1 MGIHDYQNPILG
13 MALASIFNIA
23 ILSLFLELKLV
34 FFNLL

>member
-1 MGIHDYQNPILG
+1 

-34 FFNLL
+34 CFNLL